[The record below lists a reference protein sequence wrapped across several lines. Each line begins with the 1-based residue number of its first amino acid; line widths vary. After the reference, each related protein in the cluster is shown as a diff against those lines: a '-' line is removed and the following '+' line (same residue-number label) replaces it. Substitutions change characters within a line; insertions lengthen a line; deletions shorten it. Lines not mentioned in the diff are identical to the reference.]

1 MGIHQTEVWLSQDK
15 RGVFVRRWPC
25 WKTTPNFSGGQIYRS
40 SVRQVGCTTQSGR
53 GWSNQW
59 PWCWWNQI
67 LPRRCIS
74 PVSNANLRLNGWR
87 QKRFAEYLTDVGKR
101 IFKKDIPTDK
111 HIFPDKFHQVV
122 ESSHDH
128 SKTNSKV
135 IAAPYKPSLQKDI
148 AKKPFRAFSTPSNG
162 GPRQWGKRKW
172 LYKKSS
178 QPNQRSEFG
187 HSSTVRP
194 PLC

>member
-1 MGIHQTEVWLSQDK
+1 MFQQWRLGE
-15 RGVFVRRWPC
+15 P
-25 WKTTPNFSGGQIYRS
+25 PNPEEGEETSDPDPDEMKSYLEDALVLLG
-40 SVRQVGCTTQSGR
+40 
-53 GWSNQW
+53 
-59 PWCWWNQI
+59 
-67 LPRRCIS
+67 
-74 PVSNANLRLNGWR
+74 NANIRLNGWR

-122 ESSHDH
+122 QSEHDH
-128 SKTNSKV
+128 FGTNSKV
-135 IAAPYKPSLQKDI
+135 IAAPYKPSFQKDI
-148 AKKPFRAFSTPSNG
+148 AKKPFHAFPTPSNG
-162 GPRQWGKRKW
+162 GPRQCGKRKW
-172 LYKKSS
+172 PYKKSS